1 MKTLILI
8 ISLSILPLLA
18 MSHNDPAVENT
29 IRSEIVYPQDL
40 KANNVEGD
48 VLVQFTV
55 AKDGSVSIDQINSSD
70 VSLKEYVV
78 GKLGQMLFGKN
89 DEAKQYNMKF
99 SFKLL

>member
-1 MKTLILI
+1 MKTLVVI
-8 ISLSILPLLA
+8 IAFITLPFYSMSI
-18 MSHNDPAVENT
+18 NDPTVEN
-29 IRSEIVYPQDL
+29 IVRSEITYSQDL
-40 KANNVEGD
+40 KAKNIEGE